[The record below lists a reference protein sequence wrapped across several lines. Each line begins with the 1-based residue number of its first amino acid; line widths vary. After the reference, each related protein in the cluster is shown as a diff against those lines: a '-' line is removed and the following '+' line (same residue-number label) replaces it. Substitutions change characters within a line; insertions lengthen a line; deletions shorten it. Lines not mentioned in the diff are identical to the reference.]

1 MYRTVCHGIIN
12 TVVVCAYR
20 CQILGGGSQ
29 HSYPR
34 IFEVFFFSL
43 SFRGSRVLE
52 PSSDCFI
59 LITYDLNL
67 GDPKLINI
75 LPLPSELFHG
85 QSESSADIEFMNEIC
100 KVENQNG
107 YRVQE

>member
-1 MYRTVCHGIIN
+1 MLFKKCLPGRETETSKQLHV
-12 TVVVCAYR
+12 A
-20 CQILGGGSQ
+20 
-29 HSYPR
+29 
-34 IFEVFFFSL
+34 
-43 SFRGSRVLE
+43 
-52 PSSDCFI
+52 
-59 LITYDLNL
+59 L

-75 LPLPSELFHG
+75 LPSPSELFHG